1 MKEKV
6 EGYFLNHNKFV
17 SIGDLK
23 KYLGLKTDD
32 LGELI
37 DILYELETA
46 GKIIGDD
53 DSKYM
58 RVPIDYIYKLGVVQT
73 SSKTSKYIKMD
84 RGKIAII
91 SGDTSKLKDGDKVYY
106 EVTSSNKHKSLFN
119 AHIVRVIKR
128 IEDKTNYV
136 TKAIIDKDFN
146 KGMFFITIDKD
157 RIYIPDKYINGA
169 SIFDEVSV
177 RIRGDKNS
185 KYGVVEDIIKRKNN
199 YSIFVAVDENGVL
212 KAKPVFTVGKKIL
225 IKDSNINPGDL
236 LLYRI
241 EKNSYVFDRVLHD
254 VDDDLKLYAMEFGF
268 DVDFQPA
275 TIDEAEKISNVIN
288 NEEEKRRVDL
298 TNLETFTI
306 DSEYSKDLDDAVSLE
321 KDGDNYVLYVSIAD
335 VSYYVKPGS
344 ALFEEAR
351 KRTTSVYPANTVIPM
366 LPTKLS
372 NGVCS
377 LNEGEKRLAKTVKMV
392 VNSSGDVID
401 FNIFD
406 SIIKSNKKMSYKK
419 VNDILEN
426 KKQYPDYESFVDTLT
441 KMNELSKILSEKR
454 IKRGCIDFN
463 VDEYVYEFDDDNK
476 VSDVYPRKRGL
487 SELLIENFMLLTNE
501 IVASFILNL
510 DNFCAFRNH
519 EAPSLDELY
528 KMKKRLVGLSKYLK
542 TLDNAVN
549 PKVLQQIL
557 TNICKNKNEE
567 ESKVIS
573 KIMLSSM
580 QRAFYSTYC
589 VGHYGLALNEY
600 ATFTSPIRRFPDLLN
615 HIVIEAL
622 ITGNYEVLEKCQKD
636 YESMCLQ
643 ANEKKLCAD
652 KLESC
657 IDGLL
662 MKEFLTEL
670 DGEEIPA
677 KVTFVDNN
685 GAYIRTEAGGIN
697 GIILSKKGEKIV
709 DNMIYLKGTKIGIGD
724 EIIVRIKDSQ
734 RGIMEPL
741 FSFVKLKSK
750 KVKKLEKNRR
760 CKND

>member
-1 MKEKV
+1 
-6 EGYFLNHNKFV
+6 
-17 SIGDLK
+17 
-23 KYLGLKTDD
+23 
-32 LGELI
+32 
-37 DILYELETA
+37 
-46 GKIIGDD
+46 
-53 DSKYM
+53 
-58 RVPIDYIYKLGVVQT
+58 
-73 SSKTSKYIKMD
+73 
-84 RGKIAII
+84 
-91 SGDTSKLKDGDKVYY
+91 
-106 EVTSSNKHKSLFN
+106 
-119 AHIVRVIKR
+119 
-128 IEDKTNYV
+128 
-136 TKAIIDKDFN
+136 
-146 KGMFFITIDKD
+146 MFFITIDKD

-254 VDDDLKLYAMEFGF
+254 IDDDLKLYAMEFGF

-275 TIDEAEKISNVIN
+275 
-288 NEEEKRRVDL
+288 
-298 TNLETFTI
+298 TI

-426 KKQYPDYESFVDTLT
+426 KNNHPDYESFVDTLI

-670 DGEEIPA
+670 DGEEILA

-685 GAYIRTEAGGIN
+685 GVYIRTEVGGIN
-697 GIILSKKGEKIV
+697 GIILSKKREKIV

-741 FSFVKLKSK
+741 FSFVRLKSK
-750 KVKKLEKNRR
+750 KIKKLEKNRR